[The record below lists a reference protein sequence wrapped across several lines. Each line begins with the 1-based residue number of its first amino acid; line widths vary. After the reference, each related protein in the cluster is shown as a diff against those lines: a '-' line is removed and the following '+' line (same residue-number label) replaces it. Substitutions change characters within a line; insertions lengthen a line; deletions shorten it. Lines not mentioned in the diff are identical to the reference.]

1 MMKKLLSL
9 VLAALLLFPAA
20 LSLAKTVEPETE
32 IDRFAGKTV
41 HATVGA
47 YSEETGTFTVTVYD
61 CDRYDRGDAAKL
73 EAGDTLLAGGYL
85 YKITGQNDIDD
96 TAIFL
101 CEDGEEIYFGDAY
114 DGGDDLIARSTMDDR
129 IFMKAVAVLHLPA
142 AEGIVYED
150 DSDPD
155 LDAQMTVTKGLEN
168 ILKVQAEKEE
178 FSNGF
183 NYYATSVTLN
193 ENLEIVKIHQD
204 YDVAQ

>member
-1 MMKKLLSL
+1 MKKQLSL
-9 VLAALLLFPAA
+9 VLAMLMLFPAA
-20 LSLAKTVEPETE
+20 LSLAKTVEPDTE
-32 IDRFAGKTV
+32 RLAGATF
-41 HATVGA
+41 HATVGE

-61 CDRYDRGDAAKL
+61 CDRYNRGDAAKL

-85 YKITGQNDIDD
+85 YKITGQTSIDD
-96 TAIFL
+96 TEIFL
-101 CEDGEEIYFGDAY
+101 CEGGEEIYFGDAY
-114 DGGDDLIARSTMDDR
+114 DGGEDLIARSTMDDR
-129 IFMKAVAVLHLPA
+129 IFMNVVTVLHLPA

-150 DSDPD
+150 NSDPD
-155 LDAQMTVTKGLEN
+155 LDAEMTVTEGLEN

-183 NYYATSVTLN
+183 NYYATRVTLN